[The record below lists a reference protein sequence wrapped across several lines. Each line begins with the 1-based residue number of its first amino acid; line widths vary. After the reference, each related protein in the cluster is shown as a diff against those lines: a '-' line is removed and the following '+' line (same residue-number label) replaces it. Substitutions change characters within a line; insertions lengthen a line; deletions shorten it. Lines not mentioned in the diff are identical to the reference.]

1 MSTYYLSHHGI
12 LGQKWGQR
20 NGPPYPLGGGDY
32 SKTEQEKI
40 TEARKSRNSIYNKK
54 HFDKTIEEG
63 TTLSTLSYDKNRT
76 SDTDMFYATYT
87 PADKDLYNT
96 MFNRKLP
103 DADTTTGYK
112 FKISNQLT
120 SQIKVASEDSGAEAF
135 IELFSKDRDFY
146 NFVTDKSR
154 MSELFVDDK
163 YKFQGYR
170 EARDVIDK
178 LQNKDY
184 TPTDVDLK
192 VAYRMF
198 NYVLPAQGT
207 ARETKDVANQR
218 TKFFKNLK
226 QKGYSAVL
234 DTNDAIYGSF
244 KAQAPVI
251 AFDME
256 ALAFAGASET
266 TLASKRV
273 SALRTAGRRALGIA

>member
-1 MSTYYLSHHGI
+1 MSAYYLSHHGI

-20 NGPPYPLGGGDY
+20 NGPPYPLGGGAY
-32 SKTEQEKI
+32 SKTEQAKI
-40 TEARKSRNSIYNKK
+40 TEARKGKNSIYNKK
-54 HFDKTIEEG
+54 HFDKMLEEG
-63 TTLSTLSYDKNRT
+63 ITLSTLSYDKDRT
-76 SDTDMFYATYT
+76 SGADMFYATYT
-87 PADKDLYNT
+87 PADKDLYNA

-135 IELFSKDRDFY
+135 TELFSKDRDFY

-154 MSELFVDDK
+154 MSELFVDEK
-163 YKFQGYR
+163 YKFKGYR

-184 TPTDVDLK
+184 TPTDKDLK

-207 ARETKDVANQR
+207 ARETKDVTNQR
-218 TKFFKNLK
+218 TKFFNNLK

-244 KAQAPVI
+244 KAQAPII
-251 AFDME
+251 AFDMG

-266 TLASKRV
+266 TLASKRI
-273 SALRTAGRRALGIA
+273 SALRTAGRRALGVA